1 MKRELS
7 GMRFIA
13 NLFGQTREILAEY
26 ERRCNELGRAIAKE
40 NGLCRVEEG
49 RRLPPKTKLGA
60 SAETIFSDFKVWFET
75 QTGES

>member
-26 ERRCNELGRAIAKE
+26 EKRCKELGRAIAQE

-49 RRLPPKTKLGA
+49 SQLPPETELGA
-60 SAETIFSDFKVWFET
+60 SAEAIFSDFKAWFET
-75 QTGES
+75 QTEGR